1 MIYIKS
7 SADEDQ
13 AIQPRAIVL
22 HALNFKCSCSFALS
36 CFLSPSSI
44 NLLIKDLIIII
55 IILPKLQYNINARY
69 IPMLN
74 SVIFNIIKI
83 TVIVTCYIINIT

>member
-1 MIYIKS
+1 
-7 SADEDQ
+7 
-13 AIQPRAIVL
+13 
-22 HALNFKCSCSFALS
+22 LS

-74 SVIFNIIKI
+74 CVIFNTIKI